1 MSLKQKTI
9 NGLFWTFGEQFAS
22 KGIGFIVSIILARI
36 LLPEEFGLIAMIMVF
51 IGIGHSMVDSGMT
64 SSLIRTIN
72 PNQRDYSTV
81 FFINVIVSFLVY
93 GIIYLTAPAIAAFYE
108 QPILAD
114 LVRVYALIIVI
125 QSFVTVQITRMT
137 KEMNFRI
144 QVIILIPS
152 IIVGGIV
159 GIVLAL
165 NGWGVWSLVYMA
177 LVRTLISTIQYWFYT
192 GWRPDWVIDRE
203 RLWEHFN
210 FGYKLTL
217 AGILNTIFV
226 NAYNIVIG
234 KFFSS
239 TQVGDYSNAA
249 QLRMFPVK
257 SLSGALKKVTYPLF
271 SDIQEDNDK
280 LRMVYRKVMMQSMF
294 IITPILS
301 YAFISA
307 EPLFRFILT
316 EKWLPAVPYF
326 RILCF

>member
-1 MSLKQKTI
+1 
-9 NGLFWTFGEQFAS
+9 
-22 KGIGFIVSIILARI
+22 
-36 LLPEEFGLIAMIMVF
+36 
-51 IGIGHSMVDSGMT
+51 
-64 SSLIRTIN
+64 
-72 PNQRDYSTV
+72 
-81 FFINVIVSFLVY
+81 
-93 GIIYLTAPAIAAFYE
+93 
-108 QPILAD
+108 
-114 LVRVYALIIVI
+114 
-125 QSFVTVQITRMT
+125 
-137 KEMNFRI
+137 
-144 QVIILIPS
+144 
-152 IIVGGIV
+152 
-159 GIVLAL
+159 
-165 NGWGVWSLVYMA
+165 
-177 LVRTLISTIQYWFYT
+177 
-192 GWRPDWVIDRE
+192 RPDWVIDRE

-234 KFFSS
+234 KFFSA
-239 TQVGDYSNAA
+239 TQVGYYSKAD

-326 RILCF
+326 RILCFVGLLHIVQAYNLNILKVKGRSDLFLKLEVIKKFIIVIGIAFTIPFGIFGLLYFPVVNSLISYGINTYYSGIFINY